1 MNKELLDVINLNDL
15 NDHNAEMVECGHSP
29 VSMTQAYEKVEE
41 LVNGY
46 AEDLAE
52 QAREKAYRHIERFI
66 EYNWRC
72 YEGNNLQYADTGEL
86 VVAIAEKAKEELF

>member
-15 NDHNAEMVECGHSP
+15 NDHNTAMVECGHSP
-29 VSMTQAYEKVEE
+29 VSITQAYEKVEE

-52 QAREKAYRHIERFI
+52 QAREE
-66 EYNWRC
+66 
-72 YEGNNLQYADTGEL
+72 
-86 VVAIAEKAKEELF
+86 VVISTLY